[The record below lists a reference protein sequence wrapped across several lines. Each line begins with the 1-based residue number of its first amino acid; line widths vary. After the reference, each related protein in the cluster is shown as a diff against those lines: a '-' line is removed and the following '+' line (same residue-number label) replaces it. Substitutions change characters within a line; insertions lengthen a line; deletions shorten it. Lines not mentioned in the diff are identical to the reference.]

1 MTSIADK
8 IMKRTLEHK
17 AGWVFTPKDFLDIG
31 NRAAVDQALSRLA
44 KAGRVRRIIRGLYD
58 VPRYSNFLK
67 RAATVDLYSTVDAIA
82 RRDGARIMRGGAVYA
97 NLLGLTNSVPA
108 QPVYHTDGHSRT
120 VEISR
125 RKVRFRHASPRI
137 MRWAGTHGGPVIQ
150 ALRWLG
156 PQASKDPSVI
166 PILRRTLP
174 DYVKLD
180 LSQNIRYV
188 PTWMRPIVSE
198 VAGDGGVIEP

>member
-1 MTSIADK
+1 MAAIADK
-8 IMKRTLEHK
+8 IMKRTLEQK

-44 KAGRVRRIIRGLYD
+44 KAGRVRRRIRGLYD

-67 RAATVDLYSTVDAIA
+67 RAATVDLYSAIDAIA
-82 RRDGARIMRGGAVYA
+82 RRDSVRIMRSGSVYA

-108 QPVYHTDGHSRT
+108 QPVYYTDGHSRT

-125 RKVRFRHASPRI
+125 RKVQFRHASPRI
-137 MRWAGTHGGPVIQ
+137 MRWTGTHGVPVIQ

-156 PQASKDPSVI
+156 PYASKDPSVV

-174 DYVKLD
+174 NYVKLD

-188 PTWMRPIVSE
+188 PTWMRPIVNKVTSE
-198 VAGDGGVIEP
+198 GAVEL